1 MFLRNSRHKI
11 SGLDQYFEIQFN
23 LEKGRKLIMVVESK
37 FTPRWEVATTK
48 GSFLGQIYYLSLGT
62 QNKWSL
68 VGIGMKLR

>member
-48 GSFLGQIYYLSLGT
+48 GSFPGQICITYH
-62 QNKWSL
+62 
-68 VGIGMKLR
+68 